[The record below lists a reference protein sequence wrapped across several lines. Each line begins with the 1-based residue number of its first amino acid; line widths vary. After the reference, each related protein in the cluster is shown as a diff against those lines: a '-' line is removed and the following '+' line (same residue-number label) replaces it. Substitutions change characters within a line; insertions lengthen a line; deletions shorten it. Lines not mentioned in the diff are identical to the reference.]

1 MHSILLLLLQY
12 GQRHVSAIFYFI
24 TFIAVWSATCFG
36 HILFYYFYC
45 NMASDMFRPYSILLL
60 LLQYGQRHVS
70 AIFYFITFIA
80 IWSATRF
87 GHILFY
93 YFYCNMVSDMFRLY
107 SSLLLLLQYG
117 QRHVLA
123 LFYFI
128 TQWWI
133 LTRNC
138 FFNTVHWFRHI
149 FITNVRLF
157 SN

>member
-1 MHSILLLLLQY
+1 MH
-12 GQRHVSAIFYFI
+12 
-24 TFIAVWSATCFG
+24 
-36 HILFYYFYC
+36 
-45 NMASDMFRPYSILLL
+45 SILLL

-128 TQWWI
+128 TQW
-133 LTRNC
+133 
-138 FFNTVHWFRHI
+138 
-149 FITNVRLF
+149 
-157 SN
+157 